1 MRNSHRVR
9 EHIKMLD
16 ISTYPEK
23 WRRISSIIAQ
33 YPAINLV
40 SQYKYL
46 VIKRLLVGN
55 IFACLLQYICLTTST
70 LLSTTSVAWLA
81 TGAACGM
88 LFLRGYRVLTGIWLG
103 CFFAYDLASHQLIL
117 SCQCATVFAIQA
129 YLLTWIT
136 RRYMSPSLVFY
147 HAHKLLIFSL
157 ISGGLTA
164 ITSFILIWLCG
175 KPLSLWLEWW
185 LANVNGVLIVSIA
198 WVATDTFYT
207 YGGKSFNAHIGWC
220 KTSRWAF
227 VIAFLLDAWV
237 YLTLPQVSF
246 TGLILIALQ
255 LLLCL
260 GTLASLLVSLTR

>member
-1 MRNSHRVR
+1 
-9 EHIKMLD
+9 MLD

-23 WRRISSIIAQ
+23 WRRMSSIVVQ
-33 YPAINLV
+33 YPSINVV

-46 VIKRLLVGN
+46 VMKRLMVGN
-55 IFACLLQYICLTTST
+55 IFACLLQYICLMTST
-70 LLSTTSVAWLA
+70 LLPTTSLAWLA

-88 LFLRGYRVLTGIWLG
+88 LFLRGYRILTGIWLG
-103 CFFAYDLASHQLIL
+103 CFFTYFLASHQLVL

-136 RRYMSPSLVFY
+136 RLSISPSLVFY
-147 HAHKLLIFSL
+147 HANKLLIFSL
-157 ISGGLTA
+157 VSAGLTA
-164 ITSFILIWLCG
+164 ITSFILIWLCSQ
-175 KPLSLWLEWW
+175 PFSLWLEWW
-185 LANVNGVLIVSIA
+185 LANFNGVLIVPIA

-227 VIAFLLDAWV
+227 IIAFLFDAWI
-237 YLTLPQVSF
+237 YLTLPKVPF
-246 TGLILIALQ
+246 TNLTLIALQ

-260 GTLASLLVSLTR
+260 GTLGSLLVSLNR